1 VRRNLILIHRGKPY
15 ERDFAEIAQQIA
27 LLDAGIHVL
36 CLRPNHG
43 EELPADVWRHPTL
56 TVAFL
61 ERYRFKVRRG
71 PALVNRSM
79 GKLAQQEV
87 FRRHAIPTPPSLPFR
102 FGMKL
107 DPILFGDFVVLKPL
121 NLQFT
126 SHGVGV
132 MLFRRR
138 RIEALR
144 REDLPRNHP
153 LLSTKSDF
161 QVQRYVH
168 TGADIRW
175 NRVSTLFS
183 RPLWSLRSRAVEPK
197 VDLSA
202 PDEVIERAAITNVNG
217 GLRFH
222 EFAAEPDVLAL
233 AAAVH
238 DAMPE
243 VPLLGIDILRE
254 ERTGRLT
261 VLEANPGGNTW
272 HFSSEGGEELRHAIA
287 RDQRLPG
294 DPDAAARDVMIA
306 QFGAFDVAAEVLAR
320 KTLELA
326 G

>member
-1 VRRNLILIHRGKPY
+1 MRRNLILIHRGEAY
-15 ERDFAEIAQQIA
+15 QRDFAEIAQRITA
-27 LLDAGIHVL
+27 LDPRINVI
-36 CLRPNHG
+36 CLRSKQV

-56 TVAFL
+56 TVAFFAK
-61 ERYRFKVRRG
+61 YRLNVVRG
-71 PALVNRSM
+71 PVLANRTIS
-79 GKLAQQEV
+79 KLAQQEI

-107 DPILFGDFVVLKPL
+107 DPIMFGDFVVLKPV
-121 NLQFT
+121 NLQLT
-126 SHGVGV
+126 SHGDGV

-138 RIEALR
+138 RLEALR
-144 REDLPRNHP
+144 REHLPPNHP
-153 LLSTKSDF
+153 LYSMRSDF

-238 DAMPE
+238 DAMPDI
-243 VPLLGIDILRE
+243 PLLGIDILRE

-294 DPDAAARDVMIA
+294 DPDAAARDMMIG
-306 QFGAFDVAAEVLAR
+306 QFGAFAVAAEVLAQ
-320 KTLELA
+320 KTRELA
-326 G
+326 S